1 MVSSTRVPPSEAD
14 FQVWLDRLGTTRSG
28 QGLGLLASAF
38 DLASNGEGKAEPC
51 PVLARALA
59 IADILEQL
67 GLDTD
72 ILAVPLLCA
81 ALETG
86 RASQDTI
93 SKHFPPKLG
102 DLVADVYRLEAAGT
116 LLPRDGLHPD
126 SDQLEAL
133 RKLLLSVARDI
144 RVVLVKLA
152 ERLHTLRHL
161 DDAAPEEQKRF
172 AQETR
177 DIYAAL
183 ANRLGIAQMKWELE
197 DLSLR
202 YLEPD
207 TYRTLAKSL
216 DQRRADREAYIQR
229 LVDRLHS
236 EFRRAGIDANV
247 YGRAKHLFSIWR
259 KMQRKRLRFDELYDV
274 RAVRVLVDSV
284 KDCYGALGVVHALW
298 TPIKREFDDYIANP
312 KQNGY
317 QSLHTA
323 VLGPEGR
330 TVEVQIRTQAMHESA
345 ELGVAAHWRYK
356 EGDQGKHGVFE
367 EKIAWLRQL
376 LETGEDGDGDLLD
389 RFQAEALV
397 ERVYV
402 VTPKGQV
409 LDLPRGATPLDFAY
423 KLHSDVG
430 HRCRGAKVDGR
441 IVPLTY
447 ALNNG
452 ERVEVLTAK
461 QGAPSRDWL
470 NPNLGFLKS
479 GRARSKVRQ
488 WFRQA
493 DQINNTAAGRA
504 SVERE
509 FARLGLRGISLQ
521 KVAERLK
528 VESVDQLLAA
538 VGFGDITLP
547 QVVGAA
553 QEQAPAF
560 PAERFVHRPKR
571 RQGEAGDGAVQV
583 RGVGNLMTHLAQCC
597 RPVRPERIVGYITLG
612 RGVTIHRAD
621 CRNVLNLQ
629 ARQPD
634 RIIEVDWGLG
644 EEGNYSVD
652 LQIVA
657 YDRAGLLR
665 DITTLLAKEE
675 ANVISLSTTTD
686 TQESTARMQL
696 AIEVRDMAHLA
707 RIVDRLG
714 QLPNVQQASR
724 LH

>member
-1 MVSSTRVPPSEAD
+1 MPPNEAD
-14 FQVWLDRLGTTRSG
+14 FQVWLDRLATTRSA

-38 DLASNGEGKAEPC
+38 ELASSTEVDAEFC

-67 GLDTD
+67 GLDAD

-93 SKHFPPKLG
+93 SKRFPPRLG
-102 DLVADVYRLEAAGT
+102 DLVADVYRLEAVGT

-126 SDQLEAL
+126 SNQLEAL

-161 DDAAPEEQKRF
+161 DGATPEEQKRF

-207 TYRTLAKSL
+207 TYRTLARSL
-216 DQRRADREAYIQR
+216 DQRRTDREAYIER
-229 LVDRLHS
+229 LVARLQL
-236 EFRRAGIDANV
+236 EFERAGIGARV

-259 KMQRKRLRFDELYDV
+259 KMQRKGLRFDELYDV

-284 KDCYGALGVVHALW
+284 KDCYGALGIVHALW

-367 EKIAWLRQL
+367 EKVAWLRQL
-376 LETGEDGDGDLLD
+376 LETGDDGDGDLLD

-402 VTPKGQV
+402 VTPKGEV

-447 ALNNG
+447 ELNNG
-452 ERVEVLTAK
+452 ERIEVLTAK
-461 QGAPSRDWL
+461 QGGPSRDWL

-509 FARLGLRGISLQ
+509 LARLGLRNISLQ
-521 KVAERLK
+521 RVAERLN
-528 VESVDQLLAA
+528 VESVEQLLAA

-553 QEQAPAF
+553 QEQAPAL
-560 PAERFVHRPKR
+560 PGERFLHRPKR
-571 RQGEAGDGAVQV
+571 RLGDPGDGAVQV

-597 RPVRPERIVGYITLG
+597 SPVRPERIVGYITLG

-621 CRNVLNLQ
+621 CRNLLNLQ

-652 LQIVA
+652 LQILA

-686 TQESTARMQL
+686 SQESMARMQVT
-696 AIEVRDMAHLA
+696 IEVRDMAHLA
-707 RIVDRLG
+707 RIIDRLG
-714 QLPNVQQASR
+714 QLPNVQRANR